1 MFNNTQI
8 IIMAGGVGSRFWP
21 MSTPDYPKQFIDVMG
36 VGRSLIQLTVDRL
49 KPICPVD
56 NMWVV
61 TNEKYIR
68 IVKEQIPDMPV
79 DNILAEPEARNTAPC
94 IAYAC
99 WKIQK
104 KHPDANIVVTP
115 SDALVIN
122 TSEYQR
128 VLSKALS
135 YTFDKNAIV
144 TIGIKPSRPETGYGY
159 IAAAEPTSVDEIY
172 KVEAFKEKPNLE
184 TAEQYLAAGN
194 YYWNAGIFV
203 WNIDT
208 ISKAIRTFQ
217 PQLASIM
224 DEMAPS
230 FYTEQEKEVV
240 GKLFPTCEKI
250 SIDYAVMEKSQHDA
264 EAELRT
270 SYEQLQG
277 LQEVI
282 DHSDVKLLQESLAL
296 FKKALQ
302 QGEITALVYYVEIN
316 SIYEKLQRHIDLHCQ
331 SVKLLAELH
340 RNEL

>member
-1 MFNNTQI
+1 MHDIQI
-8 IIMAGGVGSRFWP
+8 IIMAGSVGSRFWP

-49 KPICPVD
+49 KPICPVE

-68 IVKEQIPDMPV
+68 IVKDQIPDMPV
-79 DNILAEPEARNTAPC
+79 DNILSEPEARNTAPC

-135 YTFDKNAIV
+135 YTSDKNAIV

-172 KVEAFKEKPNLE
+172 KVEAFREKQTWRQPSNTLP
-184 TAEQYLAAGN
+184 LA
-194 YYWNAGIFV
+194 I
-203 WNIDT
+203 T
-208 ISKAIRTFQ
+208 IGMPESSYGTLIPSARQ
-217 PQLASIM
+217 S
-224 DEMAPS
+224 APS
-230 FYTEQEKEVV
+230 SLSLPASWTRWH
-240 GKLFPTCEKI
+240 LL
-250 SIDYAVMEKSQHDA
+250 SIPNRRK
-264 EAELRT
+264 R
-270 SYEQLQG
+270 
-277 LQEVI
+277 
-282 DHSDVKLLQESLAL
+282 
-296 FKKALQ
+296 
-302 QGEITALVYYVEIN
+302 
-316 SIYEKLQRHIDLHCQ
+316 
-331 SVKLLAELH
+331 
-340 RNEL
+340 